1 MTDEIQM
8 IGNVQFYKSD
18 ISKTAV
24 STNALG
30 TKINTVFMKDNAHC
44 FKILKKSI

>member
-18 ISKTAV
+18 ISKTSV

-30 TKINTVFMKDNAHC
+30 TKINTV
-44 FKILKKSI
+44 L